1 MIAVD
6 DRIRALDLVS
16 EAVASG
22 ARPPKACEI
31 LGISDRTHARWSK
44 DRRRGNLIDKRA
56 LAERP
61 EPANKLG
68 QNERAAIVEAACKP
82 EFADCSPSQIV
93 PRLADQGVYIASES
107 SFYRVLK
114 SCRLDAPRRARG
126 CPALASKPMRHV
138 ADSIGEVWVWDITW
152 MKGPIAGQW
161 YYLYAF
167 MDLYSR
173 KIIGWEVFEEQTA
186 ERASMVLEKARLAE
200 GDLRKPL
207 VLHSDNGTP
216 MKGLTMIAK
225 MQSLGVAP
233 SLSRPGVSDDNAQ
246 IESFFKTLKYRPS
259 YPAGSTGCF
268 ESLEKARDWCSG
280 FMKWYNEEHKHSSI
294 GFCSP
299 SQRHAGED
307 HGVLARRR
315 EVYAEHKKANPK
327 RWCGREPRNW
337 GRPGTQKLNPDNNKE
352 KPA

>member
-1 MIAVD
+1 MIALD
-6 DRIRALDLVS
+6 DRLRALGLVR

-22 ARPPKACEI
+22 AKASKACAI
-31 LGISDRTHARWSK
+31 LGLSERTVARWSK
-44 DRRRGNLIDKRA
+44 ERIVGDLADKRPS
-56 LAERP
+56 AERP

-68 QNERAAIVEAACKP
+68 PKEREAIVEAACKP
-82 EFADCSPSQIV
+82 EFADCAPSQIV

-114 SCRLDAPRRARG
+114 SRQLDAPRRARG
-126 CPALASKPMRHV
+126 CPALLSKPRRHV
-138 ADSIGEVWVWDITW
+138 AESIGEVWVWDITW

-173 KIIGWEVFEEQTA
+173 KIIGWEVFDEQTA
-186 ERASMVLEKARLAE
+186 ECASVVLEKTRWAE

-259 YPAGSTGCF
+259 YPAGASGCF
-268 ESLEKARDWCSG
+268 ESLEKAREWCSG

-294 GFCSP
+294 GYCSP
-299 SQRHAGED
+299 GQRHAGED

-327 RWCGREPRNW
+327 RWGGREPREW
-337 GRPGTQKLNPDNNKE
+337 LRPGAQSLNPDNKE